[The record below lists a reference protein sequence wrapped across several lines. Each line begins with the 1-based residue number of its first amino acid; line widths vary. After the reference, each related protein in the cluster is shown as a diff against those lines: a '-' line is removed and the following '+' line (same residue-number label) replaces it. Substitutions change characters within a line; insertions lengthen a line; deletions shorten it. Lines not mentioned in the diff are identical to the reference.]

1 MTGAFSGVPEQGAP
15 ASSAPGSGVRSVSES
30 GCRRIFLEGNL
41 TVNEL
46 CAGDEVRNLRTLSS
60 LFGVEISA
68 RENIISFRGDEE
80 QQGRINGFFAD
91 LSALCKLR
99 KSPIT
104 QRDFDFLCGS
114 YRNNTSSDPAKLW
127 KNRLE
132 VSPKKPCV
140 MPRSRRQQNY
150 VEMMR
155 SCEVVFGIGPAGT
168 GKTYLAMAMAVASF
182 LKGEVSRIVL
192 TRPARESGE
201 KLGYLPGSMEE
212 KVSPYLRPLYDALYD
227 MLPYD
232 EAQALILKGVI
243 EVAPLAFMRGRT
255 LNNSFI
261 ILDEAQNTT
270 VDQMLMFLT
279 RMGFGS
285 RCVVTGDPQQSDLRE
300 NERSGLKHALET
312 LQNIRGIGFA
322 LFEPCDVVRH
332 RLIETIITHYTS
344 GEGFTGR
351 S

>member
-1 MTGAFSGVPEQGAP
+1 MTDDLERGGMHSAQG
-15 ASSAPGSGVRSVSES
+15 SE
-30 GCRRIFLEGNL
+30 CRRIFLEGNL

-60 LFGVEISA
+60 FFHVQLTA
-68 RENIISFRGDEE
+68 RENMLSVSGDSENVE
-80 QQGRINGFFAD
+80 KVKAFFTD

-99 KSPIT
+99 KAPVT

-114 YRNNTSSDPAKLW
+114 YRSQSPCDPVKLW

-140 MPRSRRQQNY
+140 MPRSGRQQLY

-155 SCEVVFGIGPAGT
+155 SCEVVFGVGPAGT

-182 LKGEVSRIVL
+182 LKGDVTRIVL

-201 KLGYLPGSMEE
+201 RLGFLPGSMED

-232 EAQALILKGVI
+232 EAQNLILKGVI

-255 LNNSFI
+255 LNNAFI

-285 RCVVTGDPQQSDLRE
+285 RCIVTGDPQQSDLKE
-300 NERSGLKHALET
+300 NERSGLKHAIDT
-312 LQNIRGIGFA
+312 LQELPGIGFT
-322 LFEPCDVVRH
+322 FFKPSDVVRH
-332 RLIETIITHYTS
+332 RLIETIITHYTGGS
-344 GEGFTGR
+344 GFKEKP
-351 S
+351 